1 MSANVGS
8 ADKIIRFIIAIA
20 LFSLFFLLE
29 GNLRYLALIGFI
41 PLVTALMNWC
51 PLYALFGIRT
61 CPMKS
66 AES

>member
-66 AES
+66 TES